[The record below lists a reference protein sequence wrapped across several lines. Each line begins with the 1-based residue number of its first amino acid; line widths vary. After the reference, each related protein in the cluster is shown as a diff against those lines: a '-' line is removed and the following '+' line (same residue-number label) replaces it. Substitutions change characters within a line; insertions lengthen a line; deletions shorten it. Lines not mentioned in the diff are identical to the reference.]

1 MPEQPVDEF
10 SPEAEEQSPEDKT
23 ATSTASGGGQ
33 TPLEPSI
40 RKTGQ
45 DVETDA
51 KPTVKTEA
59 GEGSA
64 VVEGAP
70 NQGTESR

>member
-1 MPEQPVDEF
+1 MVEQPVDEF
-10 SPEAEEQSPEDKT
+10 PPEEEEQPPEDQT
-23 ATSTASGGGQ
+23 ATPIASGGQQ
-33 TPLEPSI
+33 TPLDPEI

-51 KPTVKTEA
+51 KPTAKTET